1 MCSSLL
7 PLPASRGPSQH
18 TSPGAP
24 ELWDEEW
31 DQCYGM
37 GVKHPANDRGTPPLH
52 SAVGEYK
59 HQTTS
64 SPTKLRWEIDHH
76 SPPVLSPPTRCPLA
90 PNVLWSG
97 KHRVLHGMGHSTEPQ
112 RCTQAGTVT
121 QTGQRD
127 GTRDGMSH

>member
-37 GVKHPANDRGTPPLH
+37 GVKHPANDRGTPPT
-52 SAVGEYK
+52 AQCWWRI
-59 HQTTS
+59 QTPDNELT
-64 SPTKLRWEIDHH
+64 
-76 SPPVLSPPTRCPLA
+76 
-90 PNVLWSG
+90 N
-97 KHRVLHGMGHSTEPQ
+97 
-112 RCTQAGTVT
+112 
-121 QTGQRD
+121 
-127 GTRDGMSH
+127 

>member
-31 DQCYGM
+31 DQPYGM
-37 GVKHPANDRGTPPLH
+37 GVKHPANGRGTPPLH
-52 SAVGEYK
+52 SAGGGYK

-76 SPPVLSPPTRCPLA
+76 SPPVLSPPMEMPPCTKCTLEWEGPCPARYGAQHRA
-90 PNVLWSG
+90 PA
-97 KHRVLHGMGHSTEPQ
+97 LHPGWHSDTNRP
-112 RCTQAGTVT
+112 A
-121 QTGQRD
+121 
-127 GTRDGMSH
+127 